1 MFTPFK
7 IRNMTVSNRI
17 VMPALNLNLADN
29 GFITKRLID
38 FYVERAKGGAG
49 MLIVGGCYIDLY
61 AKGVPM
67 MISIENDDYIPKLT
81 EFTEAVHN
89 ARDDVKVVCQL
100 YHSGA
105 YTFPQI
111 IGKAPIAPSAVY
123 SNFSKTTPREMTLED
138 IKTEQQAF
146 ADAAIRAKKAGFD
159 AVEICANAGYLFS
172 QFTSPKTNRRTDE
185 YGGSFENRLRFPL
198 ETLELMRSSV
208 NDFPIGYRISGDDFV
223 PESNTYK
230 EKAIIAER
238 ISKYL
243 DYLNVT
249 GGWHETKTPQT
260 TMDVPEGCYTY
271 LAENINN
278 RVSIP
283 VFASNRINNP
293 ELAEQVLMAGKADAI
308 CMGRAIVA
316 DPYLPLKA
324 KKGEIRDIM
333 TCIGCNQGCFD
344 AIFKM
349 VPVSCL
355 RNARAGNEAKTE
367 LKPIKDK
374 KKIMVIGAGP
384 GGLEAARVAA
394 MRGHEVHIFEKDD
407 KIGGLINIIWIPPGR
422 NEFKRMI
429 DNYSYWIQKYGIH
442 LHLDQEVTLDT
453 VKQFN
458 SDVVFIA
465 TGAKP
470 IKPPIPGIESEN
482 VYWANDVFS
491 MDAPVGKNN
500 VIIGGGATGIELAI
514 YLAKYGA
521 LSLEAFDFLTSYNA
535 LDPNTALNM
544 LHNMRNKVTV
554 LEQLP
559 KLGSALGKTTKWVLL
574 DKCDA
579 LGVKFHTGVRVKE
592 IGENSVS
599 YLDTK
604 DNEQIIN
611 DVDVVYYATGVQ
623 SNDSL
628 YKEIKQLE
636 NLRVEK
642 IGDARKP
649 ETVLEAI
656 HKAYQLANKI

>member
-1 MFTPFK
+1 
-7 IRNMTVSNRI
+7 
-17 VMPALNLNLADN
+17 
-29 GFITKRLID
+29 
-38 FYVERAKGGAG
+38 
-49 MLIVGGCYIDLY
+49 
-61 AKGVPM
+61 
-67 MISIENDDYIPKLT
+67 
-81 EFTEAVHN
+81 
-89 ARDDVKVVCQL
+89 
-100 YHSGA
+100 
-105 YTFPQI
+105 
-111 IGKAPIAPSAVY
+111 
-123 SNFSKTTPREMTLED
+123 
-138 IKTEQQAF
+138 
-146 ADAAIRAKKAGFD
+146 
-159 AVEICANAGYLFS
+159 
-172 QFTSPKTNRRTDE
+172 
-185 YGGSFENRLRFPL
+185 
-198 ETLELMRSSV
+198 
-208 NDFPIGYRISGDDFV
+208 
-223 PESNTYK
+223 
-230 EKAIIAER
+230 
-238 ISKYL
+238 
-243 DYLNVT
+243 
-249 GGWHETKTPQT
+249 
-260 TMDVPEGCYTY
+260 
-271 LAENINN
+271 
-278 RVSIP
+278 
-283 VFASNRINNP
+283 
-293 ELAEQVLMAGKADAI
+293 MAGKADAI

-470 IKPPIPGIESEN
+470 IKPPIPGIEREN

-544 LHNMRNKVTV
+544 LHNTRNKVTV

-592 IGENSVS
+592 IGENFIS

-649 ETVLEAI
+649 ETVLETI
-656 HKAYQLANKI
+656 HRAYKLANKI